1 MSDVMQHP
9 DAWDGPGEPK
19 SRPEREAPKKP
30 RKSSKKKTAKSAKET
45 KVADETGATT

>member
-19 SRPEREAPKKP
+19 PRPEWEAPKKP
-30 RKSSKKKTAKSAKET
+30 RKSPKKKTAKSAKAAKAAAE
-45 KVADETGATT
+45 EGSTT